1 MGIFA
6 HPGHGAT
13 ILSSYTGSLQA
24 RANDSDSDAQKHRT
38 SGSESET
45 EDSDDDK
52 KPKKRG
58 RPRARKNNVEG
69 FTDAEIRR
77 WMMNSQLAVRS

>member
-1 MGIFA
+1 MGRWGGGRTLA
-6 HPGHGAT
+6 HPEHGAK
-13 ILSSYTGSLQA
+13 ILSSPAGSLQA
-24 RANDSDSDAQKHRT
+24 RANDSDSDASKQKHRT

-45 EDSDDDK
+45 DDSDDDK

-77 WMMNSQLAVRS
+77 